1 MKTNT
6 NRKADPLRSFPFR
19 RSWWFVLA
27 GHSLHFG
34 RVQAE
39 EEERRRR
46 GRRESGEQGVQKT
59 IGYFPEEGKE
69 EVEERLKI
77 SLGCYYFLKLVPWT

>member
-1 MKTNT
+1 MKENA

-39 EEERRRR
+39 EEERKE
-46 GRRESGEQGVQKT
+46 REWRTGGGEDDWL
-59 IGYFPEEGKE
+59 FP
-69 EVEERLKI
+69 
-77 SLGCYYFLKLVPWT
+77 